1 MSAVKSA
8 LIPIRMP
15 PQPGTAVKEPARSI
29 VSRMYLR
36 FSTAR
41 SLMDT
46 TVAFFIFMTIGVRA
60 PVVKY
65 FTTQRGFFVLMRSL
79 GPRGSIIEGVNKLKS
94 GPLPSG
100 RGRRDSLRAGAPG
113 EGRAKREPDRA
124 KPQEKS
130 IRILRPSPC
139 RLPEGE
145 GDSFAI
151 HSLYTFALRIK
162 EAPSPLP
169 RGYILDESIRPL
181 ARGRALGYS
190 QQD

>member
-46 TVAFFIFMTIGVRA
+46 TVAFFIFMTIGVRS
-60 PVVKY
+60 PIVKY
-65 FTTQRGFFVLMRSL
+65 FTTQRYFLVVMRSL

-151 HSLYTFALRIK
+151 HSLYTSPYGSKKPLVPYLLR
-162 EAPSPLP
+162 AGT
-169 RGYILDESIRPL
+169 R
-181 ARGRALGYS
+181 
-190 QQD
+190 